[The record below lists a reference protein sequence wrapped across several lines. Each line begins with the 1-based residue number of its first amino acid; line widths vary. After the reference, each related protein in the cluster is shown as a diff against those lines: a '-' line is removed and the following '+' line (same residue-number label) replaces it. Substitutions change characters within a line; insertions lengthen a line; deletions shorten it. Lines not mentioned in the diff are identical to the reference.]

1 MSDKTASLLDELNKE
16 RDAVNTRRA
25 QLPEEYQAQS
35 ATIGLALSGG
45 GIRSA
50 TFCLGVVRA
59 LAKNKLLI
67 HFDYLSTVSGGG
79 YLGGMLGRLYQKN
92 KDPVAVQDALAR
104 DDTILLA
111 WLRNNGRYLIPAGM
125 RDTSLGIA
133 QILRS
138 FVAALFLVTLLCI
151 AIAGIAISVNLALQG
166 PLDLRLA
173 LLPAAKQQWLMTLA
187 VPLAFSAWM
196 AITYWLTLSKWPF
209 LLNLTVGFILTVVAA
224 AGIYFMMCQYAEQ
237 TDFNDSLFVTGAL
250 GLINII
256 AIALAIGCPG
266 KNVAQFRQRLTLALT
281 RSLTLALAVLLLWLI
296 YCGGWALYLRFH
308 SSLLIVPPTV
318 VAGVKIIWELR
329 PLKLLATSLANKS
342 PVVSVSLLQLANI
355 LGFVIMIF
363 SLLTVCA
370 AEIDFLLCK
379 AHILNISQTML
390 AWLPA
395 MLTLGI
401 AGLFALFCYG
411 KILIPF
417 LNLSSLHNLYRSRLE
432 RAWLSVA
439 NYGGGKNKRFADNPL
454 DSKPSGKLNDIHRV
468 TDHLPGDD
476 IHFNKYAPHR
486 QGGPIHL
493 ITCCINQTVDD
504 RTGNYN
510 ADRKGIALTLSALGV
525 ETGTRLP
532 GPVVNMKDATL
543 SHWIAISGAA
553 AATGMGSRTAPGLAF
568 LLFVIGGRLGY
579 WSKNLC
585 PVKETATKKKPTPFA
600 VPALFAEMFA
610 RFPGRNSKY
619 WFLSDGGH
627 FENTGVYPL
636 LKRNLKTIVV
646 ADCGADPKRQFDDLE
661 NLVRKARIDY
671 GIDIVFHAA
680 HSPHFTSLAQ
690 LQKGGELPP
699 LLRAKIIYP
708 DCNGQPVLPGTLII
722 VKPHSLKGMGL
733 DTLSYAGRHSDFP
746 HQTTGDQFFDEAQ
759 WEAYHQLGFQA
770 GSAINREMLL

>member
-1 MSDKTASLLDELNKE
+1 MSDKTASLLEEINKE
-16 RDAVNTRRA
+16 RDAVNMRRA
-25 QLPEEYQAQS
+25 QLPEEYQAQA

-67 HFDYLSTVSGGG
+67 RFDYLSTVSGGG
-79 YLGGMLGRLYQKN
+79 YLGAMLGRLYQKN
-92 KDPVAVQDALAR
+92 NDPVAVQDALAR

-111 WLRNNGRYLIPAGM
+111 WLRNNGRYLIPAGI

-138 FVAALFLVTLLCI
+138 FAAALFLVTLLCI
-151 AIAGIAISVNLALQG
+151 AVAGIAISVNLALQG

-173 LLPAAKQQWLMTLA
+173 LFPAARQQWLIALA
-187 VPLAFSAWM
+187 VPLAFSVWM
-196 AITYWLTLSKWPF
+196 SITYWLTLLKWPF
-209 LLNLTVGFILTVVAA
+209 LLDLTLGLILTVTAA
-224 AGIYFMMCQYAEQ
+224 AGIYFMMCQYTAK
-237 TDFNDSLFVTGAL
+237 TNVGYSLFVTGTL
-250 GLINII
+250 GVINSV

-281 RSLTLALAVLLLWLI
+281 RSLTLALTVLMLWLI
-296 YCGGWALYLRFH
+296 YRGGWALYQCFH
-308 SSLLIVPPTV
+308 SSLLIVPPTLI
-318 VAGVKIIWELR
+318 AGIKIIWELK
-329 PLKLLATSLANKS
+329 PLKLLANTLANKS

-355 LGFVIMIF
+355 LGFVIMFF

-379 AHILNISQTML
+379 AHALNASL
-390 AWLPA
+390 ALLSWLPA
-395 MLTLGI
+395 MLTLVI
-401 AGLFALFCYG
+401 AGLFALFCCG

-439 NYGGGKNKRFADNPL
+439 NYGRGKKKRFKHNPL
-454 DSKPSGKLNDIHRV
+454 DSKSSGKLDDIRQV

-532 GPVVNMKDATL
+532 EPVVNMKDATL
-543 SHWIAISGAA
+543 SRWIAISGAA

-579 WSKNLC
+579 WSENLC
-585 PVKETATKKKPTPFA
+585 SLKETATKKKQVHSA

-671 GIDIVFHAA
+671 GIDIVFRAA
-680 HSPHFTSLAQ
+680 HSPQFTSLAQ

-708 DCNGQPVLPGTLII
+708 DSNGQPVLPGTLII
-722 VKPHSLKGMGL
+722 VKPHWLKGMGL
-733 DTLSYAGRHSDFP
+733 DTLSYAGRHSYFP
-746 HQTTGDQFFDEAQ
+746 QQTTGDQFFDEEQ

-770 GSAINREMLL
+770 GSAISRDMLL